1 MKIYIRNQQRRIKVN
16 TQKTA
21 RLLRKTL
28 DLLQLPRAEISLLF
42 VNDRRMRLLN
52 LQYRGVDRTTD
63 VLSFPQMGAEELK
76 SRSAEV
82 FSRLRKPLMPGM
94 KPSDVQSSA
103 FSLLLGDIV
112 INLHKAKQQALENR
126 LAFDEELKRLL
137 IHGLL
142 HLLGYDHEQGKHTA
156 GKMQRKSRELFE
168 KLR

>member
-28 DLLQLPRAEISLLF
+28 NLLHLPRAEISLLF

-82 FSRLRKPLMPGM
+82 FSRLRKPLMPGL
-94 KPSDVQSSA
+94 KPSDVPSSA

-112 INLHKAKQQALENR
+112 INLHKARQQALENM
-126 LAFDEELKRLL
+126 LAFDEELKRLI

-142 HLLGYDHEQGKHTA
+142 HLLGYDHEQGSYDEK
-156 GKMQRKSRELFE
+156 KMRRKERELLNALE
-168 KLR
+168 